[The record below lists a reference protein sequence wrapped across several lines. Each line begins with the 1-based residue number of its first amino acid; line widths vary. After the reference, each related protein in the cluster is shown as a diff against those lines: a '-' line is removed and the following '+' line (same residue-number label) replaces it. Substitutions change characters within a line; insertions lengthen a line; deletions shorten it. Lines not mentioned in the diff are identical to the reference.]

1 MSDTPA
7 IYGQFG
13 QALGLAERTLS
24 AILRDHLAQRNTV
37 PEAWYTLRLLATRGP
52 GYPRDDL
59 THLLVSPG
67 FDADAG
73 RALLAGLEVDG
84 LIRGGAGLDLT
95 PAGEALIRGSV
106 STSAASPCSCSASST
121 STTSKRPYALCR
133 RSPPR
138 RPHSLLL
145 NRPEPHGRH
154 LPYPTD
160 SRDPACDGPTV
171 SFVRFDI
178 RLGERR
184 SQPTGHPGLGR
195 RLSFEERD
203 IAVSRPVHCCCA
215 RRCRSAL
222 PPGQPNLGFSIGRS
236 APCVPVRL
244 DSRTETVT
252 GVGEAALAEGQ
263 DPFGPDR
270 EHQDLVMVG
279 VVGVLEARVGD
290 DVVPSPVPL
299 RCPHRGH
306 SLEPIAVLES
316 FGLAFDHDV
325 EPLVPVIAAGQEN
338 DPAVGAEVDLLLLTH
353 PSTEMKCSF
362 RPHRNQGWCADGRRT
377 ARLSPR
383 TVRPAPAPGASGP
396 SLWPWRQGWRSGCRD
411 GS

>member
-13 QALGLAERTLS
+13 QVLGLAERTLS

-84 LIRGGAGLDLT
+84 LIRGGAGTRSRPPPVRLC
-95 PAGEALIRGSV
+95 IRASV

-160 SRDPACDGPTV
+160 SRDPAC
-171 SFVRFDI
+171 
-178 RLGERR
+178 
-184 SQPTGHPGLGR
+184 
-195 RLSFEERD
+195 
-203 IAVSRPVHCCCA
+203 
-215 RRCRSAL
+215 
-222 PPGQPNLGFSIGRS
+222 
-236 APCVPVRL
+236 
-244 DSRTETVT
+244 
-252 GVGEAALAEGQ
+252 
-263 DPFGPDR
+263 
-270 EHQDLVMVG
+270 
-279 VVGVLEARVGD
+279 
-290 DVVPSPVPL
+290 
-299 RCPHRGH
+299 
-306 SLEPIAVLES
+306 
-316 FGLAFDHDV
+316 
-325 EPLVPVIAAGQEN
+325 
-338 DPAVGAEVDLLLLTH
+338 
-353 PSTEMKCSF
+353 
-362 RPHRNQGWCADGRRT
+362 
-377 ARLSPR
+377 
-383 TVRPAPAPGASGP
+383 
-396 SLWPWRQGWRSGCRD
+396 
-411 GS
+411 